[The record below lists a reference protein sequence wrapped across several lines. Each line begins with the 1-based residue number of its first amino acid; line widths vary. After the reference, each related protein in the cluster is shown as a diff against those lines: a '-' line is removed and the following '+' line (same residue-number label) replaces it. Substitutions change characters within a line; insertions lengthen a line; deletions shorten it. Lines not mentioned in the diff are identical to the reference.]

1 MKSLLILAECPDKI
15 AAALEYGPGRLSC
28 WCDDALDCMLEGDF
42 DGSTW
47 ADDVERLYGVRSSD
61 CVGAFRCRGARFV
74 DSGVADAAALLL
86 EAASRRSPVFQPGTK
101 AEGGAK

>member
-15 AAALEYGPGRLSC
+15 AAALEYGDGLIPC
-28 WCDDALDCMLEGDF
+28 WCEDALGCFLESDF
-42 DGSTW
+42 DGSPW
-47 ADDVERLYGVRSSD
+47 ADDVQRLYGVRSSD

-86 EAASRRSPVFQPGTK
+86 EAASRRSPVFQSGTK